1 VSAHDPD
8 HEVASPAEASP
19 AEASPAE
26 SAQPEAAQPEAS
38 PAEASP
44 AESAQ
49 PEAAQPE
56 SAQPEAAQP
65 ESAGAAP
72 GRGRREARGAAA
84 SGQHGVA
91 VLLVI
96 ACLAILAPFT
106 ATFNFEA
113 RVDWQSAIN
122 VRDEV
127 TARQI
132 QRGSMQ
138 LSLLLFEVQRRVFN
152 QKQFQ
157 QFAGQVDITQLAPYM
172 MSAFGTEDGAES
184 LGAFVGIDTSSLSEL
199 AISGGSFEYRVSAES
214 GKINVNCLAV
224 QRDDKD
230 NPAGRVTET
239 VEALMLPTLYDPYF
253 EEEKADGQFY
263 TRSDLLRSMAD
274 YIDDDV
280 QTFDLVRLR
289 SSSSRPE
296 NYRYTQLF
304 DPYQERNGRL
314 DSIDELH
321 LVEGIDDDW
330 MAAFGHELTVY
341 GGCKV
346 NVNFASAEQ
355 IAQIIRYAVHPDD
368 ADKVEGEA
376 FLLKTMPLAN
386 YIVESRE
393 FSLFKDLEAFKEL
406 AEKPDQFISP
416 LDAMGGDAE
425 QNLNLPIIPEG
436 ISVRAKGQVQDGD
449 TIQGLDDV
457 ATADPEH
464 VYRIEVITEV
474 GSVKKRLDAVYD
486 IDYQRAQSQGKGAW
500 LYIREE

>member
-1 VSAHDPD
+1 MSAATPEHEPQPAAEGEAPEGGARRRPRAVSH
-8 HEVASPAEASP
+8 
-19 AEASPAE
+19 
-26 SAQPEAAQPEAS
+26 SA
-38 PAEASP
+38 
-44 AESAQ
+44 
-49 PEAAQPE
+49 
-56 SAQPEAAQP
+56 
-65 ESAGAAP
+65 
-72 GRGRREARGAAA
+72 
-84 SGQHGVA
+84 QHGVA

-106 ATFNFEA
+106 ATFNFQT
-113 RVDWQSAIN
+113 RVDWQSSIN

-138 LSLLLFEVQRRVFN
+138 LSLLLFEVQRMVFN

-157 QFAGQVDITQLAPYM
+157 QFAGQMDITQVAPYL
-172 MSAFGTEDGAES
+172 MSAFGTEEGAES

-199 AISGGSFEYRVSAES
+199 AITGGSFEYRVMAES

-239 VEALMLPTLYDPYF
+239 VEALMLPSLYDPYF

-263 TRSDLLRSMAD
+263 TRSDILRAIAD
-274 YIDDDV
+274 YIDDDNRA
-280 QTFDLVRLR
+280 FDLVRLR

-304 DPYQERNGRL
+304 DPYQERNARL

-346 NVNFASAEQ
+346 NLNFASAEQ
-355 IAQIIRYAVHPDD
+355 IALVLRHSVSD
-368 ADKVEGEA
+368 ADKWRTEGEN

-393 FSLFKDLEAFKEL
+393 FSLFKDMNAFKEL
-406 AEKPDQFISP
+406 VAQPDGFISP
-416 LDAMGGDAE
+416 LAALGGDADQQ
-425 QNLNLPIIPEG
+425 QNLPRIPEG
-436 ISVRAKGQVQDGD
+436 MEVRINGGEKDGAAWG
-449 TIQGLDDV
+449 GLKDV
-457 ATADPEH
+457 ATVTPEN

-474 GSVKKRLDAVYD
+474 GAVKKRLDAVYD
-486 IDYQRAQSQGKGAW
+486 LKYQRAQSQGQGAW
-500 LYIREE
+500 LYMREE